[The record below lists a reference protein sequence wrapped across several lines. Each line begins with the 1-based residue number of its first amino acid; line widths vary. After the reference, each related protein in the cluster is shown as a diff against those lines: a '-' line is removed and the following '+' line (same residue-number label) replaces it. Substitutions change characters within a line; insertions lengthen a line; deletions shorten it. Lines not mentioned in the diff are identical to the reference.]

1 MTLDTLNATKITPPP
16 ERSSGD
22 LLFVHLFE
30 STIDDA
36 LRNEAHRRVLLQK
49 VVELSTS
56 DDSLDWDTL
65 ARMNIEGWGAD
76 EDSA

>member
-1 MTLDTLNATKITPPP
+1 MTLDTLHATNVTLPPK
-16 ERSSGD
+16 RNSGE
-22 LLFVHLFE
+22 LVFVHLFE

-36 LRNEAHRRVLLQK
+36 LRHEAHRRVLLQK